1 METLT
6 ISKEEFQ
13 AYEQVRASGV
23 TNMWD
28 TEVVANLSGLDHD
41 TILELMK
48 QYSELNARW
57 PEVRKALRH

>member
-41 TILELMK
+41 TILEIMRR
-48 QYSELNARW
+48 YSELNVAW
-57 PEVRKALRH
+57 PDVRKEAK